1 MARLFAPVVVLMVAC
16 SRDPRVPSQLVEEGI
31 TAAPDVI
38 SRPAAVVFWLRDVD
52 TLQADSALAA
62 IQDVTGEAQD
72 LVDLLSDTDVE
83 VYFTTSSRIYVRAAG
98 APRRTVTLAG
108 LDYPW
113 GVVFVEPGYAE
124 QIITGPVSS
133 NDLHDLVHDYF
144 GFEDEKPS
152 EPIALSD
159 RVIQGFSEW
168 VP

>member
-1 MARLFAPVVVLMVAC
+1 VVV
-16 SRDPRVPSQLVEEGI
+16 
-31 TAAPDVI
+31 
-38 SRPAAVVFWLRDVD
+38 WLRDAD
-52 TLQADSALAA
+52 TLEADSALAA
-62 IQDVTGEAQD
+62 VNDVTGEAQD

-83 VYFTTSSRIYVRAAG
+83 VYFTTNTRIYVRAAG

-133 NDLHDLVHDYF
+133 TDLHDLVHDYF

-152 EPIALSD
+152 GPIARESHPEGPGHA
-159 RVIQGFSEW
+159 RP
-168 VP
+168 VPDPSPT